1 MKILHVNYS
10 DGDGGAAI
18 AVKRLH
24 NILIQ
29 KKIDSYLLVSE
40 KKYNDKKTLNIPK
53 NSEKIKNLIKN
64 SLNRKLSSLFKI
76 NNFNSFSLNI
86 IPSKLLKKI
95 NQVNPDIVNLH
106 WIGNETISIKDIKK
120 IKSKIVW
127 TMHDM
132 WPFCGTE
139 HYTLDDGFI
148 DGYKI
153 SQLFL

>member
-24 NILIQ
+24 NILNQ

-64 SLNRKLSSLFKI
+64 SLNRKLSSF
-76 NNFNSFSLNI
+76 FNRGVDIFSI
-86 IPSKLLKKI
+86 
-95 NQVNPDIVNLH
+95 
-106 WIGNETISIKDIKK
+106 
-120 IKSKIVW
+120 
-127 TMHDM
+127 
-132 WPFCGTE
+132 
-139 HYTLDDGFI
+139 
-148 DGYKI
+148 
-153 SQLFL
+153 